1 MTTTTQPLP
10 LDQIDVTLIK
20 QAIRNVPDFPKPGI
34 LFKDITT
41 VLRDGELFRQ
51 VVDYFYHQVK
61 DMDIQYVVG
70 IESRGFILGCPLAY
84 CLNAGF
90 VPIRKTG
97 KLPGMVEKH
106 EYDLEYGSDIVE
118 IHHDAIEK
126 GANVVLIDD
135 LLATGGTAGASTV
148 LLDRLGVNLRA
159 VLFMIE
165 LDYLNGREKLLPG
178 DTRQNPLIHSMI
190 HF

>member
-1 MTTTTQPLP
+1 MMTTQPLP
-10 LDQIDVTLIK
+10 LEQIDVELIK
-20 QAIRNVPDFPKPGI
+20 KAIRDVPDFPKKGI

-61 DMDIQYVVG
+61 DMDIRYVVG

-84 CLNAGF
+84 RLNAGF

-97 KLPGMVEKH
+97 KLPGIVEKH

-118 IHHDAIEK
+118 IHYDAIEK

-148 LLDRLGVNLRA
+148 LLDKLGANLKA
-159 VLFMIE
+159 VMFMIE
-165 LDYLNGREKLLPG
+165 LEFLNGREKLLQSKRVG
-178 DTRQNPLIHSMI
+178 NAAIHSMI
-190 HF
+190 RF